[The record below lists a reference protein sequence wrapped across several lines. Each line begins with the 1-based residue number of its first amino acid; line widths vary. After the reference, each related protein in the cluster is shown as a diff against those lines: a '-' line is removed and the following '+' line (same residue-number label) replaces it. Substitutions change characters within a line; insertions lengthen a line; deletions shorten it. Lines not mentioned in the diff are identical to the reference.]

1 MQDLF
6 ILIKQLGLPGEAMA
20 ISGLLALVL
29 DFVATGFSLGLRHLE
44 LLLQAEHLG
53 MLDHDVLQK
62 T

>member
-1 MQDLF
+1 
-6 ILIKQLGLPGEAMA
+6 MA